1 MIALERPKD
10 DIPIV
15 HDIDYNDADY
25 IDDLQN
31 KIQGQSR
38 RIFHNH
44 PKSFGD
50 AFEKLVANNDDLL
63 WHSFFGK

>member
-1 MIALERPKD
+1 MFALERPID
-10 DIPIV
+10 DIPIR

-25 IDDLQN
+25 IDDLQ
-31 KIQGQSR
+31 GQSG

-50 AFEKLVANNDDLL
+50 AVEELVANNDDLL